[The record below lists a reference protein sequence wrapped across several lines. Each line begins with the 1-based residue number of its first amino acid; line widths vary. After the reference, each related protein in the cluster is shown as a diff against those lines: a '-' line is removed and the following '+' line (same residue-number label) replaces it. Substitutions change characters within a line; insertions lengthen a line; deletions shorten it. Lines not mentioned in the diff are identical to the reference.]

1 MTSFHLLPDLT
12 RALYGSC
19 AVVLMVG
26 ALSLLTAACVWH
38 MERRYAVSAAVLSV
52 LSILIVQG
60 MIDVSCT
67 LFHKGSTI
75 LSLAKVMEKTPVSVI
90 LFLLVLIAAAEGVAA
105 VFFLRR
111 KKNMLTPGAIKESLD
126 SLPDGVC
133 FFAKDG
139 QPLLVNKQMQQIS
152 GELFGTE
159 VPAAQDF
166 GKKLLEIANA
176 GTASPAASSDP
187 GVTLRTSDGK
197 VWEFHR
203 QALKTAYAGI
213 QEIIACDV
221 TRQYRLRRELEE
233 RNQCLTRIHE
243 RLHRYNLEVERI
255 AAEKEVLN
263 AKIQV
268 HDDVGR
274 TLLAFRSYLAQP
286 EESRNREALL
296 TLWQQTISALKNE
309 AVPDEPDTD
318 CALLYKAAESVGV
331 TLVCNGQMPE
341 DETAREIL
349 TAAIHECLT
358 NTVKHAGGDKL
369 YCTVRSD
376 ETTVSVELR
385 NNGRQP
391 TGEIQETGGLGNLRY
406 TVESAGGTMKITSTP
421 QFLLHIQLPKG
432 GTALWQRQ
440 ES

>member
-1 MTSFHLLPDLT
+1 
-12 RALYGSC
+12 
-19 AVVLMVG
+19 
-26 ALSLLTAACVWH
+26 
-38 MERRYAVSAAVLSV
+38 
-52 LSILIVQG
+52 

-139 QPLLVNKQMQQIS
+139 QPLLVNKQMQQLS

-159 VPAAQDF
+159 MPAAQDF
-166 GKKLLEIANA
+166 WEQLVRTA
-176 GTASPAASSDP
+176 GTVPADTDADP
-187 GVTLRTSDGK
+187 GITLRTSDGK
-197 VWEFHR
+197 VWEFR
-203 QALKTAYAGI
+203 RRILQTGLPGM
-213 QEIIACDV
+213 QEMIACDV

-233 RNQCLTRIHE
+233 RNRRLTRIHE

-286 EESRNREALL
+286 EESRNRESLL
-296 TLWQQTISALKNE
+296 TLWRQTVSALKNE
-309 AVPDEPDTD
+309 AAPDEPDTD
-318 CALLYKAAESVGV
+318 CALLHEAAQSVGV
-331 TLVCNGQMPE
+331 TLVCDGQMPE

-376 ETTVSVELR
+376 ETFVSAQLR
-385 NNGRQP
+385 NNGR
-391 TGEIQETGGLGNLRY
+391 
-406 TVESAGGTMKITSTP
+406 
-421 QFLLHIQLPKG
+421 
-432 GTALWQRQ
+432 
-440 ES
+440 

>member
-12 RALYGSC
+12 RALYGCC
-19 AVVLMVG
+19 AVALMIG

-52 LSILIVQG
+52 LSILIIQG

-139 QPLLVNKQMQQIS
+139 QPLLVNKQMQQLS

-159 VPAAQDF
+159 MPAAQDF
-166 GKKLLEIANA
+166 WEQLVRTA
-176 GTASPAASSDP
+176 GTVPADTDADP
-187 GVTLRTSDGK
+187 GITLRTSDGK
-197 VWEFHR
+197 VWEFR
-203 QALKTAYAGI
+203 RRILQTGLPGM
-213 QEIIACDV
+213 QEMIACDV

-233 RNQCLTRIHE
+233 RNRRLTRIHE

-286 EESRNREALL
+286 EESRNRESLL
-296 TLWQQTISALKNE
+296 TLWRQTVSALKNE
-309 AVPDEPDTD
+309 AAPDEPDTD
-318 CALLYKAAESVGV
+318 CALLHEAAQSVGV
-331 TLVCNGQMPE
+331 TLVCDGQMPE

-376 ETTVSVELR
+376 ETFVSAQLR

-406 TVESAGGTMKITSTP
+406 TVESAGGTMRITSTP
-421 QFLLHIQLPKG
+421 QFLLHIRVPKG
-432 GTALWQRQ
+432 GADLWQKP

>member
-1 MTSFHLLPDLT
+1 MTPFHLLPDLT
-12 RALYGSC
+12 RVLYGSC

-26 ALSLLTAACVWH
+26 ALSLLTAVCIWH
-38 MERRYAVSAAVLSV
+38 MERRYVACSAALSV
-52 LSILIVQG
+52 LSILLMQG
-60 MIDVSCT
+60 ITDVSDILLRANPT
-67 LFHKGSTI
+67 F
-75 LSLAKVMEKTPVSVI
+75 LSLAKIMEHIPVSVI
-90 LFLLVLIAAAEGVAA
+90 LVLLILTGAAEGVMA
-105 VFFLRR
+105 LLLWHR

-133 FFAKDG
+133 FFARDG
-139 QPLLVNKQMQQIS
+139 QPLLVNKQMQQLS

-159 VPAAQDF
+159 MPAAQDF
-166 GKKLLEIANA
+166 WEQLVRTA
-176 GTASPAASSDP
+176 GTVPSDADADP
-187 GVTLRTSDGK
+187 GITLRTSDGK

-203 QALKTAYAGI
+203 QALKTAHAGI
-213 QEIIACDV
+213 QEMIACDV

-233 RNQCLTRIHE
+233 RNWRLARIHE

-286 EESRNREALL
+286 EESRNRESLL
-296 TLWQQTISALKNE
+296 ALWQQTISALKNE
-309 AVPDEPDTD
+309 AAPDEPDTD
-318 CALLYKAAESVGV
+318 CALLHEAAQSVGV
-331 TLVCNGQMPE
+331 TLVCDGQMPE

-376 ETTVSVELR
+376 ETFVSAQLR

-421 QFLLHIQLPKG
+421 
-432 GTALWQRQ
+432 
-440 ES
+440 

>member
-1 MTSFHLLPDLT
+1 MTPFHLLPDLT
-12 RALYGSC
+12 RVLYGSC

-26 ALSLLTAACVWH
+26 ALSLLTAVCIWH
-38 MERRYAVSAAVLSV
+38 MERRYIVSAAVLSV
-52 LSILIVQG
+52 LSFLTVQG
-60 MIDVSCT
+60 MIDVNNV
-67 LFHKGSTI
+67 LFRKTPAV
-75 LSLAKVMEKTPVSVI
+75 LSLAKAMEKTPISII

-139 QPLLVNKQMQQIS
+139 QPLLVNKQMQQLS

-159 VPAAQDF
+159 MPAAQDF
-166 GKKLLEIANA
+166 WEQLVRTA
-176 GTASPAASSDP
+176 GTVPSDADADP
-187 GVTLRTSDGK
+187 GITLRTSDGK

-203 QALKTAYAGI
+203 QALKTAHAGI
-213 QEIIACDV
+213 QEMIACDV

-233 RNQCLTRIHE
+233 RNWRLARIHE

-286 EESRNREALL
+286 EESRNRESLL
-296 TLWQQTISALKNE
+296 ALWQQTISALKNE
-309 AVPDEPDTD
+309 AAPDEPDTD
-318 CALLYKAAESVGV
+318 CALLHEAAQSVGV
-331 TLVCNGQMPE
+331 TLVCDGQMPE

-376 ETTVSVELR
+376 ETFVSAQLR

-421 QFLLHIQLPKG
+421 QFLLHIRVPKG
-432 GTALWQRQ
+432 GTALWQRP